1 MHIGFLTSEYPHP
14 QTGNGGG
21 IGTSIKNLAIALL
34 ELGCKV
40 SVFVYAKEATISID
54 DNGIKVHTL
63 AYHQSKFATWYF
75 YRKSIERWLNEHII
89 ADGVDVLEVPD
100 WTGATAFMK
109 LKCPV
114 VMKFHGSDTYFCHI
128 EGRKLKLK
136 NRMFE
141 YLAAKNADAYVGVSE
156 FALNLSAKLL
166 KIGRDKPK
174 KVIYNGIDIES
185 FNYFNDRNNDPVLL
199 YLGTLIRKKG
209 VLELPAIFNLVVE
222 KVPNA
227 KLILVGG
234 DSFDIYTGSSSTY
247 DLMKGMFTSQ
257 AMKNVQYLGKLPY
270 NELPEIF
277 NRVMVAIFPS
287 FAETFG
293 LVVIESMAKGV
304 PCVTSDK
311 EWFKE
316 IVTDGVSGF
325 MSSPKEHDIF
335 SDRIVDLIKSP
346 ELRKSISVAA
356 RQRVELFFSSTR
368 CAEQTVEFYKQV
380 MKC

>member
-21 IGTSIKNLAIALL
+21 IGTSIKNLAIALI
-34 ELGCKV
+34 ELGHEV
-40 SVFVYAKEATISID
+40 SVFVYAQKSTFVID

-166 KIGRDKPK
+166 RISSRNPRS
-174 KVIYNGIDIES
+174 VIYNGVEVDR
-185 FNYFNDRNNDPVLL
+185 FAPNGDLNDKVIL

-209 VLELPAIFNLVVE
+209 VLEIPAIFNYVV
-222 KVPNA
+222 KSNPSA
-227 KLILVGG
+227 KLMLVGD
-234 DSFDIYTGSSSTY
+234 DSFDIHTGSKSTRQLMEREFSSEVIERVEF
-247 DLMKGMFTSQ
+247 M
-257 AMKNVQYLGKLPY
+257 GKVPY
-270 NELPEIF
+270 EEVLEII
-277 NRVMVAIFPS
+277 NRASVCIFPS
-287 FAETFG
+287 YAEAFPVSW
-293 LVVIESMAKGV
+293 LECMACQKAL
-304 PCVTSDK
+304 VTSDIGWSK
-311 EWFKE
+311 EL
-316 IVTDGVSGF
+316 IMDGKTGF
-325 MSSPKEHDIF
+325 TVHP
-335 SDRIVDLIKSP
+335 SDHVKYAEKISKLLVDNQ
-346 ELRKSISVAA
+346 LRDSVGLAA
-356 RQRVELFFSSTR
+356 RNSITEKFSSQTI
-368 CAEQTVEFYKQV
+368 AKQTVAYYKSLIS
-380 MKC
+380 C